1 MRPKRPQRRWKE
13 GAPHPAAVPAAKGF
27 PAGHQRAESVPRP
40 VAALADSLARGTL
53 IPPHRHKRAQL
64 IFAVRGSM
72 TVRAAG
78 GLWILPPSHA
88 LWVPAGV
95 VHQIRMG
102 GPVEMRTLYIQPG
115 YAHGIRN
122 ECHVL
127 FVSPLLR
134 ELIVRAIELP
144 ALYDKRGM
152 EGRVIR
158 LILDEVARLPAEPLG
173 LRMPNDPRLLRLCN
187 LMLGDLAKPDSIAQL
202 GASVGLSERSVIRL
216 FPLQTGLSFRQW
228 RNQARILK
236 AFELLDHGRSVTL
249 VALELGY
256 SGPSAFSKM
265 FRRTMGKAPKAMLR
279 STDASHQ
286 DLHQTPQL

>member
-1 MRPKRPQRRWKE
+1 MRPKRPIRRGPV
-13 GAPHPAAVPAAKGF
+13 GASSFAAVPAVNSF

-40 VAALADSLARGTL
+40 VAALADSLARGAV
-53 IPPHRHKRAQL
+53 IPSHRHKRAQL
-64 IFAVRGSM
+64 IFAVRGTM

-102 GPVEMRTLYIQPG
+102 GPVEMRTLYTQPE
-115 YAHGIRN
+115 YARGIKN
-122 ECHVL
+122 KCHVL

-134 ELIVRAIELP
+134 ELIVRAMELP

-152 EGRVIR
+152 EGRMMR
-158 LILDEVARLPAEPLG
+158 LILDEIARLPAQPLG
-173 LRMPNDPRLLRLCN
+173 LRMPSDPRLLRLCD
-187 LMLGDLAKPDSIAQL
+187 LILGDLSKPDGQ
-202 GASVGLSERSVIRL
+202 
-216 FPLQTGLSFRQW
+216 
-228 RNQARILK
+228 
-236 AFELLDHGRSVTL
+236 SVTL

-265 FRRTMGKAPKAMLR
+265 FRRTLGKAPMAMLR
-279 STDASHQ
+279 SNDTIRGHP
-286 DLHQTPQL
+286 HQTAQT